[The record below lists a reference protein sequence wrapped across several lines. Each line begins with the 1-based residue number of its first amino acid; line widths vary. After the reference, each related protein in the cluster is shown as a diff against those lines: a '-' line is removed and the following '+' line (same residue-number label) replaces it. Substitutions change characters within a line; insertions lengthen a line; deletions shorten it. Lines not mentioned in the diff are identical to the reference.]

1 MRAEEIS
8 AACLLALALLGRPV
22 QAADTLPKLVGNGD
36 GFATPDGKPA
46 LLRGCNLGNWLM
58 IEPWMLGWFDVKDQ
72 ATVFRTLQDRFGED
86 KANALIDSYRQGFVQ
101 PRDFEIIKSFG
112 FNVVRLPIDYRLLD
126 DDSAP
131 GRIKK
136 GGFRWIDHAINMAE
150 AAGVYVILDLHGV
163 PGGQSEEGHTGRAG
177 QNRLWGNEANQQ
189 RTADLWHALAE
200 HYRGR
205 GVIAAYDLVNE
216 PFGNHRQDLRPDLA
230 ALCKRLY
237 DAVRPADPDTTILF
251 PGTLFNGIGFYGKP
265 ADHGFKN
272 VGFTEH
278 FYPGLYGGKQAL
290 SAHARLIN
298 QTFPQ
303 RAQWLKDTNA
313 PYLVG
318 EYNVVLRSNGGDDL
332 MRTYADA
339 FASHGWASTLW
350 SYKILQPDGG
360 MKPDSWGMVTN
371 AEPMPKLDLKT
382 CSYDE
387 AKAWFDSIGTMKLD
401 VNESLRTSLRDP
413 AAPKVVLDPLP
424 VLPREAPRDEL
435 PHGWRGIDIDASNGG
450 QKATDHGI
458 TVYGSGSDIF
468 GTSDSFRF
476 VARSGSGDR
485 TLLDATVGNLQDSD
499 DYAKAGLMIR
509 RTTEPTAA
517 FVMVN
522 LFPNGVVGVCWRAS
536 SGGPAQEKKFYPDF
550 DGSSAG
556 FRLER
561 TGDEVVAAMHIAGKW
576 QNLSTVHA
584 DLGSTPL
591 AGYAV
596 TSHDSEKLTT
606 ATFTP
611 WPHY

>member
-1 MRAEEIS
+1 MRSTSIS
-8 AACLLALALLGRPV
+8 TACLLALAVLGQSAR
-22 QAADTLPKLVGNGD
+22 AEATLPRLVGSGN
-36 GFATPDGKPA
+36 GFATVDGKPV

-72 ATVFRTLQDRFGED
+72 ATVFRTLSERFGED
-86 KANALIDSYRQGFVQ
+86 KANALIDSYRQGYVQ

-131 GRIKK
+131 GQIKK
-136 GGFRWIDHAINMAE
+136 DGFRWVDHAINMAE

-163 PGGQSEEGHTGRAG
+163 PGGQSEEGHTGQAG

-205 GVIAAYDLVNE
+205 SVIAAYDLLNE
-216 PFGNHRQDLRPDLA
+216 PFGNHHQDLRPDLS
-230 ALCKRLY
+230 ALSKRLY
-237 DAVRPADPDTTILF
+237 DAIRSADPDTTILF
-251 PGTLFNGIGFYGKP
+251 PGTLSNGISFYGTP
-265 ADHGFKN
+265 EANGFKN

-303 RAQWLKDTNA
+303 RAQWLKDANA

-350 SYKILQPDGG
+350 SYKVLQPDGG

-371 AEPMPKLDLKT
+371 AEPMPKIDLNT
-382 CSYDE
+382 CSYEE

-401 VNESLRTSLRDP
+401 VNETLRAALLDP
-413 AAPKVVLDPLP
+413 AASKVVLDPLP
-424 VLPREAPRDEL
+424 ELPRQAPQDK
-435 PHGWRGIDIDASNGG
+435 PPADWKGYDIDASGGG
-450 QKATDHGI
+450 QKVSGNSVTI
-458 TVYGSGSDIF
+458 YGSGSDIF
-468 GTSDSFRF
+468 GAADSFRM
-476 VARSGSGDR
+476 AAKPLEKQADIA
-485 TLLDATVGNLQDSD
+485 ATVSNLLDSD
-499 DYAKAGLMIR
+499 DYAKAGIMIR
-509 RTTEPTAA
+509 GSDKPNAA

-522 LFPNGVVGVCWRAS
+522 LFPNGIISVCWRPSDGAA
-536 SGGPAQEKKFYPDF
+536 AQETKFFPDY
-550 DGSSAG
+550 DG
-556 FRLER
+556 R
-561 TGDEVVAAMHIAGKW
+561 TASFKLQRDGDNVLASMKINGQWKALK
-576 QNLSTVHA
+576 TVQA
-584 DLGSTPL
+584 QLGDHPL

-596 TSHDSEKLTT
+596 TSHNNDELTT

-611 WPHY
+611 